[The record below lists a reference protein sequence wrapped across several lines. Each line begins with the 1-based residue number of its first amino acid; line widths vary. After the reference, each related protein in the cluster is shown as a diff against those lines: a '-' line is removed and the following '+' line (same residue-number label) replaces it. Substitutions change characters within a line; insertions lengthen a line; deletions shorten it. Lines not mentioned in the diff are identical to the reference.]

1 MDNNMKIEH
10 IGLSVSKPITMANWY
25 VEHLGFIIR
34 RQDGNDQKGLA
45 FISDAGQE
53 TMLELFDNN
62 VTPPLE
68 GYALSLLAVHI
79 AVSSQDPEVDMQRLI
94 KAGAVYMEG
103 DPKKA
108 AGDVLVLLRD
118 PWGNTIQLAKRAKAF

>member
-1 MDNNMKIEH
+1 MKIEH
-10 IGLSVSKPITMANWY
+10 IGLSVSKPISMANWY

-45 FISDAGQE
+45 FISDPEQE

-62 VTPPLE
+62 VTPPLVS
-68 GYALSLLAVHI
+68 YALSPAAVHI
-79 AVSSQDPEVDMQRLI
+79 AINSHDPDADMQRLI
-94 KAGAVYMEG
+94 KAGAVHLEG

-108 AGDVLVLLRD
+108 TGDVLVLLRD
-118 PWGNTIQLAKRAKAF
+118 PWGMTIQLAKRAKPF